1 MDNKISVEKLD
12 MEVKHLRT
20 EVENMKVILRGL
32 LQVVMENDE
41 DEDYYEYTC
50 DKKWQFQWQ

>member
-12 MEVKHLRT
+12 LEVKHLRT

-41 DEDYYEYTC
+41 DEDYYEYT
-50 DKKWQFQWQ
+50 